1 MKPNL
6 PLGLNV
12 SLVADQP
19 KVVNDSISEFTESL
33 IEAIVIVMAASF
45 ISLGMRSGVV
55 LALCI
60 PVVVCGSFLFME
72 FKGIDL
78 QRVSLGALIV
88 SLGILVDDAIIVI
101 EMMQVKLEQ
110 GYSRMEAEQTAYP

>member
-1 MKPNL
+1 M
-6 PLGLNV
+6 
-12 SLVADQP
+12 
-19 KVVNDSISEFTESL
+19 
-33 IEAIVIVMAASF
+33 
-45 ISLGMRSGVV
+45 V

-110 GYSRMEAEQTAYP
+110 GYSRMEAAQIAYRSCAASMLAGTLITIAGFIPVGFAPGKTA